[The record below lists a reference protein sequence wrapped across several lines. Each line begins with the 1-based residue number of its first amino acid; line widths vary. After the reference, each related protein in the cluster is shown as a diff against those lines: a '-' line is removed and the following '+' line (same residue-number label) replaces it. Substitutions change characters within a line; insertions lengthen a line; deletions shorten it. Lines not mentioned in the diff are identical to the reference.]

1 MAKKR
6 KKSDNEDFKSV
17 GALFRTKKRGMLVG
31 TIKDTDDYPNFSELK
46 ELVDEADAEVGI
58 TIFAFKNEDSDN
70 DRAPFYRLSGRIA
83 EEYNDNGKGKGKK
96 KKSKDKD
103 DDDDDDDGYE
113 DDD

>member
-70 DRAPFYRLSGRIA
+70 DRAPLYRLSGRIA
-83 EEYNDNGKGKGKK
+83 EEYNGNGRGKGNKKG
-96 KKSKDKD
+96 KSKDKD
-103 DDDDDDDGYE
+103 SDSDDGYE

>member
-1 MAKKR
+1 MAKK
-6 KKSDNEDFKSV
+6 KKRDSDDSFKQV

-31 TIKDTDDYPNFSELK
+31 TIKDTEDYSNFSDLK

-70 DRAPFYRLSGRIA
+70 ERAPLYRLSGRIA
-83 EEYNDNGKGKGKK
+83 EEYNGNGKSKGKK
-96 KKSKDKD
+96 KKSRDRD
-103 DDDDDDDGYE
+103 DDSDDAGYE